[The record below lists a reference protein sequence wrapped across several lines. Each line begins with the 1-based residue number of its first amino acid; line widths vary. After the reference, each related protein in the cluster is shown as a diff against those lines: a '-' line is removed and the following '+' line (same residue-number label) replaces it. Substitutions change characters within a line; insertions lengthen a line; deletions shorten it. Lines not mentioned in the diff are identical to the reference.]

1 MAANHVQFAMLL
13 TTNAHM
19 VSQPETPTRSKR
31 GGKAKA
37 IFSLQ
42 TERQGQSR
50 PILGPP
56 LQSIHHT
63 TSPLA
68 LPGGGVGRVTA
79 PPACPG
85 RAAVP
90 VGGGNIGRQSS
101 RLRPDLEP

>member
-1 MAANHVQFAMLL
+1 MI
-13 TTNAHM
+13 
-19 VSQPETPTRSKR
+19 SQPETPTQSKR

-50 PILGPP
+50 PTLGPP
-56 LQSIHHT
+56 LQAIHHT

-68 LPGGGVGRVTA
+68 LSRGGVGRITA

-85 RAAVP
+85 RAVVP
-90 VGGGNIGRQSS
+90 VCGGNIRRQSS
-101 RLRPDLEP
+101 RLRPILEP